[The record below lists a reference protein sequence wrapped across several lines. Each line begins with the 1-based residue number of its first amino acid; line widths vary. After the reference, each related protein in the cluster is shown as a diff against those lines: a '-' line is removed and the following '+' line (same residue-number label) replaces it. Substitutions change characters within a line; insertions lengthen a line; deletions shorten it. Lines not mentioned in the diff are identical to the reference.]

1 MIDLLHVIPAFAL
14 TVLIIVMVP
23 GQGVA
28 MVLRQSILSGKNAA
42 FYSVIGNSTGLIIWG
57 ALSSVGLSAIFQAS
71 PMAFN
76 ILKWAG
82 VTYLTVLSIQTL
94 MELKNTAGKFEFESG
109 EKSKSFKSAFKIGI
123 TTNLTNVKAAVFS
136 VGLVPQFVPKSFNLG
151 LGIFIL
157 CCIWAVI
164 SMSWYAFM
172 ITIVDKSSK
181 WIQKPEIR
189 RGLTAFSAIGIAAL
203 AIGLAFTRAH

>member
-1 MIDLLHVIPAFAL
+1 MIDFLHVIPAFAI
-14 TVLIIVMVP
+14 TVLVIVAVP

-28 MVLRQSILSGKNAA
+28 MVLRQSILSGKQAA
-42 FYSVIGNSTGLIIWG
+42 FYSVFGNTTGLIIWG
-57 ALSSVGLSAIFQAS
+57 ILSSVGLSAIFQAS
-71 PMAFN
+71 PTAFN

-82 VTYLTVLSIQTL
+82 VAYLTLLSLQTL
-94 MELKNTAGKFEFESG
+94 LELRNQAGKFEFESG
-109 EKSKSFKSAFKIGI
+109 DRAKGFGPAFRIGI

-157 CCIWAVI
+157 SCIWALI
-164 SMSWYAFM
+164 SLTWYSLM

-181 WIQKPEIR
+181 WIQVPSVR
-189 RGLTAFSAIGIAAL
+189 RALTAFSAVGIAAL
-203 AIGLAFTRAH
+203 AIGLAFTRAN

>member
-1 MIDLLHVIPAFAL
+1 MIDLLRIIPAFAL

-28 MVLRQSILSGKNAA
+28 MVLRQSILSGKQAA
-42 FYSVIGNSTGLIIWG
+42 FYSIMGNSSGLIIWG
-57 ALSSVGLSAIFQAS
+57 LLSSVGLSAIFKAS
-71 PMAFN
+71 PTAFN

-82 VTYLTVLSIQTL
+82 VAYLTILSIQTL
-94 MELKNTAGKFEFESG
+94 LELRKQAGKFEYESG
-109 EKSKSFKSAFKIGI
+109 SKARDFKSAFQIGI

-157 CCIWAVI
+157 CCIWAVV
-164 SMSWYAFM
+164 SFSWYSIM
-172 ITIVDKSSK
+172 ITIVDRSSK
-181 WIQKPEIR
+181 WIQRPQVR
-189 RGLTAFSAIGIAAL
+189 RALTAFSAIGIAGL